1 MWSRSPETTP
11 RRADRHRFRVRLTL
25 LNMATTSVA
34 LVLASTGIG
43 IYDLVS
49 TRGSIEEQM
58 TTAADNIATSA
69 TAALLFDDRESAA
82 EDLAILRNQPH
93 VTAACLYGEDR
104 TPFAVYTRSQETV
117 GTFPAVPGEL
127 GTVFSEGYLEIFREV
142 VLGGESIGALYLKRD
157 LLDLTQRLR
166 RYTLIIGAVFL
177 ISLVVAMVSTSHFQS
192 MLVRPIMELVDT
204 AAAVSRSQDYSVRAR
219 KLTHDELGILTDA
232 FNQMIEGIQKRD
244 REREELIAELE
255 TKNAELERFV
265 YTVSHDLK
273 NPLVTIRGFLGLLA
287 RDAASGDVGRLRGD
301 IEHIRN
307 ATETMSRLLEDL
319 LELSRIGHIAN
330 PTERIH
336 LRDLAREAV
345 DLLQGVLTE
354 RNIHVEI
361 AAADIPSVLA
371 DRPRLR
377 EVLQNLIENAAKF
390 MADQP
395 HPRIDVAIRRNDCE
409 LICSVRDNGRGI
421 DMRYHDKIFGLF
433 ERLDPSVEG
442 TGVGLA
448 LVKRI
453 VEFHGGRVWV
463 DSEGLGRGSTFY
475 FTLPIENSPAAATP
489 ADKTS
494 SAALLP
500 RQHPG

>member
-1 MWSRSPETTP
+1 MCSRSAEKTTTA

-25 LNMATTSVA
+25 LTMATASVA

-49 TRGSIEEQM
+49 TRSSIEEQVA
-58 TTAADNIATSA
+58 TAADNIATSA
-69 TAALLFDDRESAA
+69 PAALLFDDADSAT

-93 VTAACLYGEDR
+93 VTAACLYGEDKK
-104 TPFAVYTRSQETV
+104 PFAVYTRSQEPE
-117 GTFPAVPGEL
+117 GTFPEVPGEP
-127 GTVFSEGYLEIFREV
+127 GTVFAEGYMVLFRDV
-142 VLGGESIGALYLKRD
+142 VLGGESIGALYIKRD
-157 LLDLTQRLR
+157 LLDITQRLR
-166 RYTLIIGAVFL
+166 RYTLIIVIVFL
-177 ISLVVAMVSTSHFQS
+177 ISLGVAMVSTSHFQG
-192 MLVRPIMELVDT
+192 MLVRPIRELVDT
-204 AAAVSRSQDYSVRAR
+204 AAAVSRNQDYSVRAR

-255 TKNAELERFV
+255 AKNAELERFT

-287 RDAASGDVGRLRGD
+287 KDAASGDAGRMRGD
-301 IEHIRN
+301 IEQIRN
-307 ATETMSRLLEDL
+307 ATETMHRLLEEL
-319 LELSRIGHIAN
+319 LELSRIGRIAN
-330 PTERIH
+330 PSERLH

-345 DLLQGVLTE
+345 DLLQGVIRE
-354 RNIHVEI
+354 RKIHVEI
-361 AAADIPSVLA
+361 AAAADMPSVLV

-377 EVLQNLIENAAKF
+377 EVLQNLIENAVKF
-390 MADQP
+390 MGEQP
-395 HPRIDVAIRRNDCE
+395 RPRIDVAIRRNGYE

-421 DMRYHDKIFGLF
+421 DTRYHEKIFGLF
-433 ERLDPSVEG
+433 ERLDPRTDG

-463 DSEGLGRGSTFY
+463 DSEGPGRGSTFY
-475 FTLPIENSPAAATP
+475 FTLPVE
-489 ADKTS
+489 
-494 SAALLP
+494 
-500 RQHPG
+500 